1 MTIDKNW
8 QKVRL
13 VLIVEGRGYVG
24 DACRGGHPDT
34 GFAQQGPLVTLIPG
48 SLKPIT
54 WPTFSTRLVAC
65 FSVINQSLNLLCSQT
80 TTWKWFILL
89 VDANKKTNKNNLP
102 HNKSLL
108 LKTTTMNL
116 KKRDW
121 QVESPFQP
129 VASARSSGANQWFFT
144 SVSKEK
150 HYHWYVETIYL
161 VGKKAEYNLKQS
173 KANTFVEVTKK
184 TAKLDL
190 LDHPY

>member
-1 MTIDKNW
+1 MTWYNEYHQMTIDKNW

-13 VLIVEGRGYVG
+13 VHIVEGGGYVG

-65 FSVINQSLNLLCSQT
+65 FSVINQSLYLLCSQT

-108 LKTTTMNL
+108 LKLTTMNL
-116 KKRDW
+116 KKRGW

-129 VASARSSGANQWFFT
+129 VASARSSGANRWFFT

-150 HYHWYVETIYL
+150 HYHWYVETI
-161 VGKKAEYNLKQS
+161 QI
-173 KANTFVEVTKK
+173 
-184 TAKLDL
+184 
-190 LDHPY
+190 

>member
-1 MTIDKNW
+1 MKIDKNW

-13 VLIVEGRGYVG
+13 VLIVEGGGYVG
-24 DACRGGHPDT
+24 DACRGGHPVT

-54 WPTFSTRLVAC
+54 WRTFSTRLVAC
-65 FSVINQSLNLLCSQT
+65 FSVINQSLYLLCSQT

-89 VDANKKTNKNNLP
+89 VDANKKPSKNNLP

-116 KKRDW
+116 KKRGW

-150 HYHWYVETIYL
+150 HYRWYVETIQIYL

-173 KANTFVEVTKK
+173 KANTFVEVTN
-184 TAKLDL
+184 LDL